1 MKKDKSR
8 PLYGKGNM
16 FKELQRDSKILPA
29 TKNNGRPYIIINV
42 NINKPNTKGIFFSQL
57 FARCIKLK
65 EKI

>member
-1 MKKDKSR
+1 
-8 PLYGKGNM
+8 M